1 MAKPDAILLDDG
13 TRLPILYEDRS
24 VIAIDK
30 PAGWML
36 IPDSWDKTD
45 RNLQLALNS
54 SVASGAF
61 WARSRG
67 ITFLRYLHRLDGD
80 TSGILLFG
88 RSRGAVHSFS
98 RLFESREIE
107 KRYLAVVHGQ
117 PKHKEW
123 TCQQSLS
130 PDPAQYGRVKVDHR
144 EGKDAETRF
153 RVLAQLPDIA
163 LLEARPVTGRT
174 HQIRVHATQ
183 SGHPLLGDSMY
194 GAKGAAARMTGLPSG
209 LALRSYFME
218 YKDPFTRRSV
228 WVKAPVEEF
237 LRAYGFKLEGLDL
250 RSARPKIVRTGQP
263 ATPASRIA
271 TGPDS
276 HAKPAAK
283 RAPAKPA
290 MAKPAAAASKVPK
303 SAPKK

>member
-13 TRLPILYEDRS
+13 TRLSILYEDRS
-24 VIAIDK
+24 VLAIDK

-45 RNLQLALNS
+45 RNLQLAINS
-54 SVASGAF
+54 SVAAGAF
-61 WARSRG
+61 WAKSRS

-117 PKHKEW
+117 PKHQEW

-130 PDPAQYGRVKVDHR
+130 PDPSQYGRVKVDHR
-144 EGKDAETRF
+144 DGKDAETRF
-153 RVLAQLPDIA
+153 KVLARLPDIA

-174 HQIRVHATQ
+174 HQIRVHAAQ
-183 SGHPLLGDSMY
+183 SGLPLLGDSMY
-194 GAKGAAARMTGLPSG
+194 GAKGAAARLTGLPPG
-209 LALRSYFME
+209 LALRAYFME
-218 YKDPFTRRSV
+218 YKDPFTRRPI

-237 LRAYGFKLEGLDL
+237 LRAYGFKSEGLDL
-250 RSARPKIVRTGQP
+250 RSARPKVSRT
-263 ATPASRIA
+263 
-271 TGPDS
+271 D
-276 HAKPAAK
+276 KPAAIALGPSK
-283 RAPAKPA
+283 GTNLPGKAALKQAPVKPA
-290 MAKPAAAASKVPK
+290 STKPAASASSVRRP
-303 SAPKK
+303 APKK